1 MNAYHSMTRMFSSD
15 EIKREDI
22 KARLN
27 EVQSALDEKGY
38 DSVNQI
44 VGYLIS
50 NDLAYISSYK
60 DSRKKLQEVDRT
72 DIIEELVKYYLET
85 SK

>member
-1 MNAYHSMTRMFSSD
+1 MNAYHSMTRMFSS
-15 EIKREDI
+15 EEVKREDI
-22 KARLN
+22 KKRLM
-27 EVQSALDEKGY
+27 EVESALSEKGY
-38 DSVNQI
+38 DAVNQI

-60 DSRKKLQEVDRT
+60 DSRKKLQEIDRT
-72 DIIEELVKYYLET
+72 DIIEELVTYYLES